1 MKHVI
6 PIYIY
11 IYIHL
16 QYAHVLIHAFRHA
29 STHHTIWSHAY
40 NDWNTVTDTRL
51 ASYWI
56 AVDAMTWNFVTWHDK
71 HPCMNA
77 YIQSHK
83 YTYCVYTYVY
93 SFCFLQTLIYIRF
106 TVNYFYVYIYIQYTH
121 TNMHTKITYI
131 ILYIYVPSY
140 IEFTCLL
147 TVRVLM
153 CCSTLGQA
161 YLRVRHQGGSSYTG
175 PSQDGFTA
183 DPGQSQQYQLQ
194 YQWSIHWASC
204 KNSEA
209 LSRAFSRLVSL
220 WEIRRL
226 PPARRFRSL
235 WAEPFLGLWACE
247 RSEACERTSNM
258 RFSFILIFQHSSYLL
273 SNRNLMLSCFT

>member
-1 MKHVI
+1 MC
-6 PIYIY
+6 IYIY
-11 IYIHL
+11 SIHIPTCT
-16 QYAHVLIHAFRHA
+16 QK
-29 STHHTIWSHAY
+29 SH
-40 NDWNTVTDTRL
+40 
-51 ASYWI
+51 
-56 AVDAMTWNFVTWHDK
+56 
-71 HPCMNA
+71 
-77 YIQSHK
+77 
-83 YTYCVYTYVY
+83 
-93 SFCFLQTLIYIRF
+93 
-106 TVNYFYVYIYIQYTH
+106 
-121 TNMHTKITYI
+121 
-131 ILYIYVPSY
+131 ILYYIYVPSY